1 MMQIIS
7 QRINQALARIRQAF
21 RIRLGATDSAAAVQR
36 IQAQGIGNE
45 NLQGVELFQHYGFT
59 SHPQPGTM
67 GIVLPLGGVSSHGIV
82 IATEHGAYRL
92 KSLKPGEV
100 ALYTDEGA
108 KIVLRRGK
116 LIEADCETFRVNCTD
131 FEVNSTNKA
140 SVNCTG
146 FEVNSKQVTVNCD
159 TWAATASDNATF
171 TTPEL
176 SASALLTAEGL
187 ISGNGGMSVKG
198 GSGSR
203 FEGNL
208 NQTGGSFNTDGDV
221 STARTSLNGHRH
233 SNGHDG
239 APTGGPM

>member
-21 RIRLGATDSAAAVQR
+21 RIRLGATDSTAAVQR

-45 NLQGVELFQHYGFT
+45 NLQGTEMFQHYGFT

-92 KSLKPGEV
+92 KSLRPGEV

-131 FEVNSTNKA
+131 FEVNS
-140 SVNCTG
+140 
-146 FEVNSKQVTVNCD
+146 KQATVNCD
-159 TWAATASDNATF
+159 TWTATASDNATF

-176 SASALLTAEGL
+176 STSEKLTAQGL

-198 GSGSR
+198 GKGSR

-208 NQTGGSFNTDGDV
+208 NQTGGSFKTDGDV

>member
-21 RIRLGATDSAAAVQR
+21 RIRLGATDSTAAVQR

-45 NLQGVELFQHYGFT
+45 NLQGAELFQHYGFT

-116 LIEADCETFRVNCTD
+116 LIEADCETFRVNCTN
-131 FEVNSTNKA
+131 FEVNSSQA
-140 SVNCTG
+140 
-146 FEVNSKQVTVNCD
+146 TVNCD
-159 TWAATASDNATF
+159 TWTATASDNATF

-176 SASALLTAEGL
+176 STSALLTAEGL

-198 GSGSR
+198 GKGSS

-208 NQTGGSFNTDGDV
+208 NQTGGNFTTDGDV

-233 SNGHDG
+233 SNGHNS

>member
-1 MMQIIS
+1 MMHIIS

-45 NLQGVELFQHYGFT
+45 NLRDVELFQQYGFT
-59 SHPQPGTM
+59 SHPLPGTM
-67 GIVLPLGGVSSHGIV
+67 GIVLPLGGVSSHSIV

-92 KSLKPGEV
+92 QSLKPGEV

-116 LIEADCETFRVNCTD
+116 LIEADCETFRVNCT
-131 FEVNSTNKA
+131 
-140 SVNCTG
+140 G
-146 FEVNSKQVTVNCD
+146 FEVNCKQAAVNCD
-159 TWAATASDNATF
+159 TFATTANDSATF

-176 SASALLTAEGL
+176 STSKKLTAQGL

-198 GSGSR
+198 GEGSR

-208 NQTGGSFNTDGDV
+208 NQTGGSFKTDGDV
-221 STARTSLNGHRH
+221 STAKTSLNHHKHSGGH
-233 SNGHDG
+233 NG
-239 APTGGPM
+239 APTGDPM

>member
-21 RIRLGATDSAAAVQR
+21 RIRLGATDSEAAVQR

-45 NLQGVELFQHYGFT
+45 NLQGAELFQHYGFT

-92 KSLKPGEV
+92 KSLRPGEV

-116 LIEADCETFRVNCTD
+116 LIEADCEVFRINCTD
-131 FEVNSTNKA
+131 FE
-140 SVNCTG
+140 
-146 FEVNSKQVTVNCD
+146 VNCD

-176 SASALLTAEGL
+176 STSEKLTAQGL

-221 STARTSLNGHRH
+221 STARASLNGHRH
-233 SNGHDG
+233 SNGHNG

>member
-1 MMQIIS
+1 MMHIIS

-21 RIRLGATDSAAAVQR
+21 RILIGATDSEAAVQR
-36 IQAQGIGNE
+36 TQAQGIGNE
-45 NLQGVELFQHYGFT
+45 SLRGIELFQQYGFT
-59 SHPQPGTM
+59 SHPLPGTM
-67 GIVLPLGGVSSHGIV
+67 GIVLPLGGVSSHSIV

-92 KSLKPGEV
+92 KSLQPGEV

-108 KIVLRRGK
+108 KIVLKRGK
-116 LIEADCETFRVNCTD
+116 LIEADCETFRVNCT
-131 FEVNSTNKA
+131 
-140 SVNCTG
+140 G
-146 FEVNSKQVTVNCD
+146 FEVNCKQAAVNCD
-159 TWAATASDNATF
+159 TWATSATDSASF

-176 SASALLTAEGL
+176 STSEKLTAQGL

-198 GSGSR
+198 GEGSR

-208 NQTGGSFNTDGDV
+208 DQTDGSFTTDGDV
-221 STARTSLNGHRH
+221 STAKVSLNGHRH

>member
-1 MMQIIS
+1 MMHIIS

-45 NLQGVELFQHYGFT
+45 NLRGVELFQQYGFT
-59 SHPQPGTM
+59 SHPLPGTM
-67 GIVLPLGGVSSHGIV
+67 GIVLPLGGVSSHSIV

-92 KSLKPGEV
+92 QSLKPGEV

-116 LIEADCETFRVNCTD
+116 LIEADCETFRVNCTGL
-131 FEVNSTNKA
+131 EVN
-140 SVNCTG
+140 C
-146 FEVNSKQVTVNCD
+146 KQAAVNCD
-159 TWAATASDNATF
+159 TFATTANDSATF

-176 SASALLTAEGL
+176 STSKKLTAQGL

-198 GSGSR
+198 GEGSR

-208 NQTGGSFNTDGDV
+208 NQTGGSFKTDGDV
-221 STARTSLNGHRH
+221 STAKTSLNHHKHSGGH
-233 SNGHDG
+233 NG
-239 APTGGPM
+239 APTGDPM

>member
-1 MMQIIS
+1 MMHIIS

-21 RIRLGATDSAAAVQR
+21 RILIGATDSAAAVQR

-45 NLQGVELFQHYGFT
+45 NLRGIELFQQYGFT
-59 SHPQPGTM
+59 SHPLPGTM
-67 GIVLPLGGVSSHGIV
+67 GIVLPLGGVSSHSIV

-92 KSLKPGEV
+92 KSLNPGEV

-108 KIVLRRGK
+108 KIVLKRGK
-116 LIEADCETFRVNCTD
+116 LIEADCETFRVNCT
-131 FEVNSTNKA
+131 
-140 SVNCTG
+140 G
-146 FEVNSKQVTVNCD
+146 FEVNCKQAAVNCD
-159 TWAATASDNATF
+159 TWATSATDSASF

-176 SASALLTAEGL
+176 STSEKLTAQGL

-198 GSGSR
+198 GEGSR

-208 NQTGGSFNTDGDV
+208 DQTGGSFTTDGDV
-221 STARTSLNGHRH
+221 STAKVSLNGHEH
-233 SNGHDG
+233 PHGHNG

>member
-45 NLQGVELFQHYGFT
+45 NLQGAEMFQHYGFT

-131 FEVNSTNKA
+131 FEVNS
-140 SVNCTG
+140 
-146 FEVNSKQVTVNCD
+146 KQATVNCD
-159 TWAATASDNATF
+159 TWTATASDNATF

-176 SASALLTAEGL
+176 STSEKLTAQGL

-198 GSGSR
+198 GKGSR